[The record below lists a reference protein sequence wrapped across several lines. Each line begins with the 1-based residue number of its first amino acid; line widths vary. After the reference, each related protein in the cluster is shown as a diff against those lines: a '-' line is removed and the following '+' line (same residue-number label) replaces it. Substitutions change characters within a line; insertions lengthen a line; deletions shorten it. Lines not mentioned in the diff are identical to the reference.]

1 MGMSWTTA
9 LDDQGKS
16 LESLLA
22 RRALE
27 ERALME
33 IAQQAE
39 VQRRNRAAEDL
50 DARQLDESRRWREAN
65 QASLDEQRAAAAAE
79 NRAQAEA
86 IAAARAE
93 QERILNDPN
102 ADPQL
107 KAAIAFKRAGVTPA
121 AGVQTGND
129 ANAMMERV
137 NAANNAAMQRT
148 AAIIA
153 GANYRAG
160 MRQDGIQD
168 DGTKG
173 GGGAASKPGAAR
185 EKALEIA
192 EKENEL
198 GALPAGMTVADRVEE
213 LEAEFSGA
221 PIARAGRGGAAA
233 TAPGQDI
240 DLGGGAPA
248 APAAPKPA
256 KAPGVVQNDTAL
268 KAKAV
273 DILRKK
279 GLATDPKSVETFIS
293 KNRHLL
299 K

>member
-9 LDDQGKS
+9 LDDQSKS

-33 IAQQAE
+33 IAQQSE
-39 VQRRNRAAEDL
+39 LQRRNRAQEDL

-65 QASLDEQRAAAAAE
+65 QRSLDEQRAAAAAE

-86 IAAARAE
+86 IAATRAE
-93 QERILNDPN
+93 QDRILSDPN
-102 ADPQL
+102 ADPHL

-129 ANAMMERV
+129 ANAMLERL
-137 NAANNAAMQRT
+137 NAQNNAAMQRT

-173 GGGAASKPGAAR
+173 GGAASKPGAAR

-198 GALPAGMTVADRVEE
+198 GALPAGMTLADRVEE
-213 LEAEFSGA
+213 LEAEFRGA
-221 PIARAGRGGAAA
+221 PIARAGRGGAPV

-240 DLGGGAPA
+240 DLGGSAPV
-248 APAAPKPA
+248 APKPA
-256 KAPGVVQNDTAL
+256 KAPGVVQNDAALRAKAIAIL
-268 KAKAV
+268 KAHNKP
-273 DILRKK
+273 
-279 GLATDPKSVETFIS
+279 TDPKSVETFIRN
-293 KNRHLL
+293 NRNRL
-299 K
+299 